1 MPSLSPIQILPQH
14 IIQRIRVKQL
24 VPMVNK
30 VSIRSNEPGEME
42 FLLEDEYFGDLAS
55 HLYQLASRISYT
67 TDASFSFMEL
77 QSDLINS
84 LTSLEY
90 ECDIDSVSNMV
101 QVAQRSAQTLQRLT
115 LAYQLQIDI
124 ADLVQSPGGDYVEY
138 PCLNT
143 LFLDLQAYPSFSPL
157 SVDSGVVLFPSLRN
171 LNIGNDYPFGDD
183 ALFRGNAATLEYL
196 RVAPGREFCNIV
208 RRYKVFTPT
217 SHPKL
222 RWVESVRLSVGMET
236 QFASTESHLRFML
249 NIAPNA
255 AVKVIPAVPAGEET
269 FLALNQLTD
278 HTCIQVLHLYDTQ
291 LMLWEVIHIVKS
303 LSILSDL
310 VCKSTGL
317 GTYFED
323 ITLDMLPVYVRDIQ
337 VPLRERFRCW
347 RLGNVDSNSLEETVT
362 CILVVAMTFP
372 NFRYANLPNSIL
384 HEYMELMEETIES
397 DEYVEAALFQEF
409 KEFLAWKAWKA
420 QRRDTDGGAKGS
432 AQPKSSACTCGSVPK
447 PAVPKASGS
456 IRGCFR
462 GLGSAKVNSAKYT
475 RTKLSPTEID
485 HIISQYNK
493 KVPNLNEIM
502 AAAEDNGTMPS
513 DAEFDCIAAQC
524 GNKAPSW
531 AKLRKLYP
539 PGQVQ
544 GSYLAFSGQIGCVV
558 KQANIPNLEED
569 LHRDEVLSQIATLSV
584 YASAAFSAGRPE
596 EAIDVLKIIVAT
608 ATAQEQERLRAV

>member
-1 MPSLSPIQILPQH
+1 
-14 IIQRIRVKQL
+14 
-24 VPMVNK
+24 
-30 VSIRSNEPGEME
+30 
-42 FLLEDEYFGDLAS
+42 
-55 HLYQLASRISYT
+55 
-67 TDASFSFMEL
+67 MEL

-90 ECDIDSVSNMV
+90 ECDIHSVSNMV
-101 QVAQRSAQTLQRLT
+101 QVAQRSAQTLQKLT

-143 LFLDLQAYPSFSPL
+143 LFLDLQAYPSFPPL
-157 SVDSGVVLFPSLRN
+157 SVDSGVVLFPSLRS

-183 ALFRGNAATLEYL
+183 ALFRGNAAILEYL
-196 RVAPGREFCNIV
+196 RVAPGREFCDIV

-323 ITLDMLPVYVRDIQ
+323 ITLYMLPVYVRDIQ

-347 RLGNVDSNSLEETVT
+347 RLGNVDSDSLEETVT

-397 DEYVEAALFQEF
+397 DEYVEVE
-409 KEFLAWKAWKA
+409 
-420 QRRDTDGGAKGS
+420 
-432 AQPKSSACTCGSVPK
+432 P
-447 PAVPKASGS
+447 
-456 IRGCFR
+456 
-462 GLGSAKVNSAKYT
+462 
-475 RTKLSPTEID
+475 
-485 HIISQYNK
+485 
-493 KVPNLNEIM
+493 
-502 AAAEDNGTMPS
+502 
-513 DAEFDCIAAQC
+513 
-524 GNKAPSW
+524 
-531 AKLRKLYP
+531 
-539 PGQVQ
+539 
-544 GSYLAFSGQIGCVV
+544 
-558 KQANIPNLEED
+558 
-569 LHRDEVLSQIATLSV
+569 
-584 YASAAFSAGRPE
+584 
-596 EAIDVLKIIVAT
+596 
-608 ATAQEQERLRAV
+608 RLRRLLFDKTV